1 MKACNLSLCVALLL
15 GTAVRAE
22 EPAKLG
28 AVISFVACPV
38 YRDTNSGRKSGC
50 WLATDPASGIRYEIG
65 PSRTKPQIGREV
77 LIEGRL
83 SSEQQVCG
91 SPVIAPAH
99 ASVLEGSCPHVMLPA
114 EGYPG
119 RRFVLAP
126 GSVLPPTDTI
136 RPPLPGPFNNKQWAI
151 EFPFQSDFLQY
162 QYSEVILDEVA
173 RYALASHPKQV
184 HVTGYAVTEDLQ
196 VSAHHLKEP
205 AALAQARAQMVA
217 LALRRLGVADGLLK
231 VDWHTNPA
239 AALIEDGL
247 AQPSRRRV
255 DIQISY

>member
-1 MKACNLSLCVALLL
+1 MAL
-15 GTAVRAE
+15 TAGAQADE
-22 EPAKLG
+22 TAAKPGEP
-28 AVISFVACPV
+28 ISFVACPI

-77 LIEGRL
+77 LIEGRR
-83 SSEQQVCG
+83 STEEQVCG

-99 ASVLEGSCPHVMLPA
+99 ASVLEGTCPHVMLPA
-114 EGYPG
+114 EGLPG
-119 RRFVLAP
+119 RHFVLAP
-126 GSVLPPTDTI
+126 GVVLPPTDTV
-136 RPPLPGPFNNKQWAI
+136 RAPLTGPFVDKHWAI

-162 QYSEVILDEVA
+162 QYSEVILDEIA

-184 HVTGYAVTEDLQ
+184 HVTGYAVSAELI
-196 VSAHHLKEP
+196 VSEHRLKES
-205 AALAQARAQMVA
+205 AELAQARAQMVA
-217 LALRRLGVADGLLK
+217 LALRRLGVSDSTLR
-231 VDWHTNPA
+231 VDWHQNPA
-239 AALIEDGL
+239 AVRIEDGL